1 MKYLIAAISLSLII
15 ISFNA
20 YAGQWRTKPVRCG
33 SLQEVNSI
41 LESLGEQ
48 YLLNGDGI
56 SYDSDLIPFAVQVGV
71 WANLDTGTWSVIET
85 DGTEA
90 CVLANGDRIRFDLL
104 DKEPQT

>member
-1 MKYLIAAISLSLII
+1 MIYRVSVIIAAALLSY
-15 ISFNA
+15 SA
-20 YAGQWRTKPVRCG
+20 HAAEWRTKPVRCG
-33 SLQEVNSI
+33 SLQEVNSM
-41 LESLGEQ
+41 LELLGEQ
-48 YLLNGDGI
+48 YLLNGNGI

>member
-1 MKYLIAAISLSLII
+1 MIYRVSVIIAAALLSYG
-15 ISFNA
+15 A
-20 YAGQWRTKPVRCG
+20 HAAEWRTKPVRCG
-33 SLQEVNSI
+33 SLQEVNSM
-41 LESLGEQ
+41 LELLGEQ
-48 YLLNGDGI
+48 YLLNGNGI

-104 DKEPQT
+104 DKKSQT